1 MKQYA
6 LEEQRMQALRFPS
19 RAVLHVD
26 GNRFELRDE
35 TGERWLACRE
45 TASAEFM
52 RTTQGKRFILALD
65 LACLVPKLLDQIR
78 NLQEALHEIEETDDA
93 SV

>member
-1 MKQYA
+1 
-6 LEEQRMQALRFPS
+6 LRFPS

-35 TGERWLACRE
+35 AGERWLACRE

-52 RTTQGKRFILALD
+52 RTTQGKRFMLALD
-65 LACLVPKLLDQIR
+65 LACLVPKLLDEIR